1 MINEI
6 EKITLSTEL
15 QQVISAD
22 QAWHYKIIPFES
34 DSEIDSFYTLEN
46 LNNESLNNELE
57 MVLGKS
63 IVLKSINETVLNQ
76 ALNKYYRRA
85 GEGKVT
91 LTVDDDYDELFV
103 SKLISEAKSLGS
115 SDIHIEIYDD
125 KARIR
130 LRIDGGLVEKHKLN
144 KEEYNGLISVIKLK
158 SGLDIAERRKPQ
170 DGRYSHEI
178 EDESFDLRVA
188 IIPTLRGEKVVMR
201 ILSNDKG
208 DLFLDD
214 LGFSEKEL
222 KDYRANV
229 YKHNGIV
236 LISGPTGSGK
246 TTTLYATLQELNKED
261 VNIMTV
267 EDPVEYTLDGVNQ
280 VQVKEDIGLTFSE
293 VLRSFLRHDPNIIM
307 LGEIRDETTAEIAV
321 RLALTGHIVLST
333 IHTNSAWEITTR
345 LVDMGIPS
353 FLVSSTLNM
362 AVSQRLVRT
371 LCLKCKKE
379 SNEPIEIPSY
389 FKATPP
395 EKHYKAVGCDS
406 CYHTG
411 YKGRKAIYEVI
422 PIDRDLSALIK
433 EEKNTVEAEKQ
444 LEEKGIRNLSNSA
457 YKLFV
462 DGLTSYEEVYPII
475 ASNF

>member
-1 MINEI
+1 MINGD
-6 EKITLSTEL
+6 KIILTTDL
-15 QQVISAD
+15 QQAISAE
-22 QAWHYKIIPFES
+22 QAWHYKIVPFETS
-34 DSEIDSFYTLEN
+34 IERDSFYTLEN
-46 LNNESLNNELE
+46 LNTTDLANELE

-63 IVLKSINETVLNQ
+63 VALKAIDEAVLNR

-85 GEGKVT
+85 GEGAVT
-91 LTVDDDYDELFV
+91 LTVDDDYDEFFV
-103 SKLISEAKSLGS
+103 SKLIAEAKALGS
-115 SDIHIEIYDD
+115 SDIHIEIYDE

-144 KEEYNGLISVIKLK
+144 KDEYNGLISVIKLK

-170 DGRYSHEI
+170 DGRYSHETD
-178 EDESFDLRVA
+178 EESFDLRVA

-208 DLFLDD
+208 SLLLDD

-222 KDYRANV
+222 KDYRSNV

-267 EDPVEYTLDGVNQ
+267 EDPVEYTLDGINQ

-371 LCLKCKKE
+371 LCPKCKKA
-379 SNEPIEIPSY
+379 SSEPIELPSY

-395 EKHYKAVGCDS
+395 EKHFVPVGCDA

-433 EEKNTVEAEKQ
+433 EEKNTVEAEE
-444 LEEKGIRNLSNSA
+444 LLNDKGIRGLSNSA
-457 YKLFV
+457 FELFITGV
-462 DGLTSYEEVYPII
+462 TSFEEVYPII

>member
-1 MINEI
+1 MVEI
-6 EKITLSTEL
+6 DNILLTTDL
-15 QQVISAD
+15 QQVISAE
-22 QAWHYKIIPFES
+22 QAWHYKIVPVGATDDQIT
-34 DSEIDSFYTLEN
+34 FYTLES
-46 LNNESLNNELE
+46 LNNFSVINELE
-57 MVLGKS
+57 MVLGHD
-63 IVLKSINETVLNQ
+63 IVLESVADAVLNR

-91 LTVDDDYDELFV
+91 LTVDDAYDEIFV
-103 SKLISEAKSLGS
+103 SKLISEAKALGS
-115 SDIHIEIYDD
+115 SDIHIEVYDE

-170 DGRYSHEI
+170 DGRYSHET
-178 EDESFDLRVA
+178 EEESFDLRVA

-208 DLFLDD
+208 NLKLDD

-222 KDYRANV
+222 KDYRNNV

-246 TTTLYATLQELNKED
+246 TTTLYATLQELNKEA

-267 EDPVEYTLDGVNQ
+267 EDPVEYTLDGINQ

-371 LCLKCKKE
+371 LCEHCKE
-379 SNEPIEIPSY
+379 ETTEPIEIPPF
-389 FKATPP
+389 FKADSPD
-395 EKHYKAVGCDS
+395 KHYKAVGCDH

-422 PIDRDLSALIK
+422 PIDRELSALIK
-433 EEKNTVEAEKQ
+433 EEKNPVEAE
-444 LEEKGIRNLSNSA
+444 EKLNEKDIRSLSNSA
-457 YKLFV
+457 YELFV
-462 DGLTSYEEVYPII
+462 SGVTSYEEIYPII

>member
-1 MINEI
+1 MNPIT
-6 EKITLSTEL
+6 KITLLTDL
-15 QQVISAD
+15 QQVLSAE
-22 QAWHYKIIPFES
+22 QAWHYKIIPFKT
-34 DSEIDSFYTLEN
+34 SETEVHFYTSSST
-46 LNNESLNNELE
+46 NEVELKMELE
-57 MVLGKS
+57 MVLGKTIFLEVIAES
-63 IVLKSINETVLNQ
+63 ILNQ

-103 SKLISEAKSLGS
+103 SKLISEAHSLGS
-115 SDIHIEIYDD
+115 SDIHIEIYDE
-125 KARIR
+125 KARVR
-130 LRIDGGLVEKHKLN
+130 LRIDGALVEKHKLN

-170 DGRYSHEI
+170 DGRYSHQT
-178 EDESFDLRVA
+178 EDENFDLRVA

-208 DLFLDD
+208 NLLLDD

-222 KDYRANV
+222 VDYRANIN
-229 YKHNGIV
+229 KHNGIV

-246 TTTLYATLQELNKED
+246 TTTLYATLQELNSEE

-267 EDPVEYTLDGVNQ
+267 EDPVEYTLDGINQ
-280 VQVKEDIGLTFSE
+280 VQVKEDIGLTFST

-307 LGEIRDETTAEIAV
+307 LGEIRDETTAKIAV

-333 IHTNSAWEITTR
+333 IHTNSAWEITSR

-371 LCLKCKKE
+371 LCTNCKTK
-379 SNEPIEIPSY
+379 SNEPIELPSY
-389 FKATPP
+389 FKAKQP
-395 EKHYKAVGCDS
+395 EEHFVATGCDN

-411 YKGRKAIYEVI
+411 YKGRKSIYEVI
-422 PIDRDLSALIK
+422 PIDRELSALIK
-433 EEKNTVEAEKQ
+433 EEKNTVEVEKALTQ
-444 LEEKGIRNLSNSA
+444 KKIRNLSDSA
-457 YKLFV
+457 YQLFLE
-462 DGLTSYEEVYPII
+462 GKTSFDEIYPVI

>member
-1 MINEI
+1 MKE
-6 EKITLSTEL
+6 EVTKIILTTDL

-22 QAWHYKIIPFES
+22 QAWHYKVIPFETS
-34 DSEIDSFYTLEN
+34 PEIDSFYTLEKIDHEN
-46 LNNESLNNELE
+46 LKNELE

-63 IVLKSINETVLNQ
+63 IVLKKIEDTILNQ

-91 LTVDDDYDELFV
+91 LTVDDAYDELFV

-115 SDIHIEIYDD
+115 SDIHVEIYDE

-170 DGRYSHEI
+170 DGRYSHEL
-178 EDESFDLRVA
+178 EEESFDLRVA

-222 KDYRANV
+222 KDYRDNV
-229 YKHNGIV
+229 YKQNGIV

-246 TTTLYATLQELNKED
+246 TTTLYATLQELNKEE

-371 LCLKCKKE
+371 LCTKCKQE
-379 SNEPIEIPSY
+379 SKEPIVIPSY
-389 FKATPP
+389 FKADPP
-395 EKHYKAVGCDS
+395 DKHYIPIGCDT

-422 PIDRDLSALIK
+422 PIDRELSAFIK
-433 EEKNTVEAEKQ
+433 EERNAVEAEKQ
-444 LEEKGIRNLSNSA
+444 LANKGIRSLSNSA
-457 YKLFV
+457 YELFLE
-462 DGLTSYEEVYPII
+462 GLTSYSEVYPII